1 MSDVKWVVLHFDF
14 LILFFFCLFFVFS
27 PFVFVNVAHNEK
39 IVKRFK
45 IELTNKLDLFYDF
58 ESDY

>member
-1 MSDVKWVVLHFDF
+1 MSDVKWVVLPFDF
-14 LILFFFCLFFVFS
+14 LILIFFFCFS

-39 IVKRFK
+39 MVKRFK
-45 IELTNKLDLFYDF
+45 IELTSKLDLLSDF